1 MKSILL
7 IAIALSTLFLTGC
20 PKSKPNVPPAIAQR
34 LANYEIARLTN
45 DIENYDCATLG
56 FISDSN
62 RGDGLASD
70 GKGRG
75 GHTGCGSIKVD
86 DTVARRIR
94 DRVIDRLKANIDVVY
109 HDFEDQ
115 LFTRRAGSN
124 LLFDITELGSAAA
137 INITN
142 GERAKNII
150 SVALAAFKG
159 GRKSLDENFFRERTI
174 QTIISQM
181 QASRARIEST
191 IIQKR
196 AKGVGEY
203 SLDEALGDLV
213 NYFYAGTLQKGL
225 QDLAKEAGQNA
236 IQAEK
241 RVLELKSIDPG
252 SVVNFTPDV
261 RAAGVMLG
269 KYRRLFTTSLKGTD
283 AQRKEATEKLRL
295 IYLDIAKS
303 EGFKPVL
310 EKVKKDIPALKPDM
324 DKLEG
329 TEADSKS
336 VAGDK
341 TLEIIFEIFSATDL
355 EKQGNLVTALKG
367 FFDNRL

>member
-7 IAIALSTLFLTGC
+7 VAIVLSTLVLTGC
-20 PKSKPNVPPAIAQR
+20 PKGKPNVPPAIAQR
-34 LANYEIARLTN
+34 IAKYELDRFNRDLN
-45 DIENYDCATLG
+45 SYDCAAFGVLTEPNAAGVTCANLG
-56 FISDSN
+56 VPNADS
-62 RGDGLASD
+62 
-70 GKGRG
+70 
-75 GHTGCGSIKVD
+75 
-86 DTVARRIR
+86 ARAKLIR
-94 DRVIDRLKANIDVVY
+94 DRVIDRLKANIDALY
-109 HDFEDQ
+109 NDFEEQ

-159 GRKSLDENFFRERTI
+159 GRKSLDENFFKERTI

-181 QASRARIEST
+181 QASRAQVEGV

-196 AKGVGEY
+196 GKEVAEY

-225 QDLAKEAGQNA
+225 QNLAKEAGQNA
-236 IQAEK
+236 INAEK
-241 RVLELKSIDPG
+241 RVLQLKNIDPG
-252 SVVNFTPDV
+252 SVVSLTPDV
-261 RAAGVMLG
+261 RGASVMIG
-269 KYRRLFTTSLKGTD
+269 KYRRVFTTSLKGTA
-283 AQRKEATEKLRL
+283 AQKQEATEKLRL
-295 IYLDIAKS
+295 IYLDITKN
-303 EGFKPVL
+303 EGFKPIV

-329 TEADSKS
+329 TEAESKS
-336 VAGDK
+336 VAGEQ
-341 TLEIIFEIFSATDL
+341 TLEIISEIFRATSL
-355 EKQGNLVTALKG
+355 ETQGNLVVALKE

>member
-7 IAIALSTLFLTGC
+7 VAIALSTLVLTGC
-20 PKSKPNVPPAIAQR
+20 PKTKPNLPPAIAQR
-34 LANYEIARLTN
+34 LAKYELERFSRDLNA
-45 DIENYDCATLG
+45 YDCAAFGVAEPGANIRCSDLG
-56 FISDSN
+56 VSSTD
-62 RGDGLASD
+62 
-70 GKGRG
+70 
-75 GHTGCGSIKVD
+75 
-86 DTVARRIR
+86 ARRAKLIR
-94 DRVIDRLKANIDVVY
+94 DRVIDRLKTNIDVVY
-109 HDFEDQ
+109 HDFEDR

-196 AKGVGEY
+196 AKEIGEY

-213 NYFYAGTLQKGL
+213 DYFYAGTLQKGL
-225 QDLAKEAGQNA
+225 QDLAKAAGQNA

-241 RVLELKSIDPG
+241 RVLELKNIDPG
-252 SVVNFTPDV
+252 SVVNLTPDV
-261 RAAGVMLG
+261 RTASVMIG
-269 KYRRLFTTSLKGTD
+269 KYRRLFLTSLKGTD
-283 AQRKEATEKLRL
+283 AQKKEAAEKLRL
-295 IYLDIAKS
+295 IYLDITKN
-303 EGFKPVL
+303 EGFKPIV

-336 VAGDK
+336 VAADNV
-341 TLEIIFEIFSATDL
+341 LEIISEIFRATDL
-355 EKQGNLVTALKG
+355 EKQGNLVVTLKG